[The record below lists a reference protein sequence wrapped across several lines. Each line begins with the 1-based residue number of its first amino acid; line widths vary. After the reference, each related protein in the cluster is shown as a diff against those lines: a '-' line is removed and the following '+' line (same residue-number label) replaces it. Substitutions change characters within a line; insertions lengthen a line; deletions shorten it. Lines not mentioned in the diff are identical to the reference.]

1 MAISLPG
8 FTYSHCHFLSFLR
21 QHAISQSNLT
31 WQHCW
36 KFCCRILESQKQNLF
51 RLCAQSPAFS
61 PIGGC
66 KSCFHSWVRSSRKPW
81 VGFTCLSLSKHH
93 EQSIGR
99 QCTMWHGQNKEEKRR
114 ARIFTPTAHCLFV
127 AITFCALIF
136 HPIYTIAAVSIGFS
150 LCFLVF
156 WSHPMASKKGMFPLS
171 CCSYRIIKDHPDPI
185 HVWAPQRAKICH
197 SWRFSERWSQ
207 PRSLLRELSLD
218 PHSIRMPQNAHHLAE
233 QIQKTGVWCPIG

>member
-1 MAISLPG
+1 
-8 FTYSHCHFLSFLR
+8 
-21 QHAISQSNLT
+21 
-31 WQHCW
+31 
-36 KFCCRILESQKQNLF
+36 
-51 RLCAQSPAFS
+51 
-61 PIGGC
+61 
-66 KSCFHSWVRSSRKPW
+66 
-81 VGFTCLSLSKHH
+81 
-93 EQSIGR
+93 
-99 QCTMWHGQNKEEKRR
+99 MWHGQNKEEKRR

-136 HPIYTIAAVSIGFS
+136 HQICTIAAVSIGFS

-197 SWRFSERWSQ
+197 SWRFSERWSP

-233 QIQKTGVWCPIG
+233 QIQKTGVWCPIGQVNDTKTIAQLCPILCDPIHCSPPGSSVHGDSPGKNTGVGYHTVLQGIIPTQGWNPGLLHCRWILYCLSHQGSPIQRQMAVNY